1 MSALSH
7 APAPTSGVHW
17 ADLLTPL
24 KFALTDCYLSY
35 KQNALLPPLCF
46 QLLADP
52 FAFPNRVKSFKIKQI
67 QTLLT
72 KHPGW
77 GYLRSVPSVL
87 RTPCSLC
94 CAFSCS
100 CRLAFSATCSLCVVS
115 LRSFAHPFPLFSAT
129 SSLFSEN
136 TRVGVGVA
144 LSRRHSP
151 RHCAAWESTQCLIY
165 SSRRLRGTAPCSRIA
180 SWNARMLN
188 LGPRRRSAS
197 ARSSRILSWP
207 SL

>member
-77 GYLRSVPSVL
+77 GYLRSVP
-87 RTPCSLC
+87 
-94 CAFSCS
+94 
-100 CRLAFSATCSLCVVS
+100 
-115 LRSFAHPFPLFSAT
+115 SFAHPFPLFSAT

-197 ARSSRILSWP
+197 ARSSRI
-207 SL
+207 

>member
-94 CAFSCS
+94 CAFSRRCPS
-100 CRLAFSATCSLCVVS
+100 CVFSNLQPLCCLVCTL
-115 LRSFAHPFPLFSAT
+115 LRT
-129 SSLFSEN
+129 
-136 TRVGVGVA
+136 
-144 LSRRHSP
+144 
-151 RHCAAWESTQCLIY
+151 
-165 SSRRLRGTAPCSRIA
+165 
-180 SWNARMLN
+180 
-188 LGPRRRSAS
+188 
-197 ARSSRILSWP
+197 
-207 SL
+207 